1 MGVITKP
8 DLLPAGSGSEA
19 SFLELARNENVIFN
33 LGWHVIKNRKF
44 EEKDLSIEDRNISEE
59 HFFGT
64 SNFQMLP
71 DENVGINSLRV
82 KLSKLLFEHV
92 KNELPRLQNDLEA
105 ALKSAQK
112 DLELFGEP
120 RSTVAECRSFLGGM
134 SLTFYELCMAGVNGH
149 YEHDWFKAYKPIDV
163 TEDGI
168 PKQRIRAIVQG
179 KNRSFEEDIRKTG
192 HKYHLDF
199 KVAVEPK
206 PSGRPKVFTEA
217 QALDWVKN
225 TLHRSRGTELLGN
238 FNSNVIAELF
248 WEQSEDWG
256 GMSRRHIKIVS
267 EQCEGFV
274 SALMDYIAPKNIKD
288 RLW

>member
-19 SFLELARNENVIFN
+19 NFLELARNENVVFN

-44 EEKDLSIEDRNISEE
+44 EEKDLSIAERNISET
-59 HFFGT
+59 HFFST

-82 KLSKLLFEHV
+82 KLSQLLFEHI
-92 KNELPRLQNDLEA
+92 KNELPRLQNDLETK
-105 ALKSAQK
+105 LKSAEK
-112 DLELFGEP
+112 ELELLGEP
-120 RSTVAECRSFLGGM
+120 RSTVAECRSFLGDM
-134 SLTFYELCMAGVNGH
+134 SLRFYELCRAGVNGH
-149 YEHDWFKAYKPIDV
+149 YEHDWFKAGKTTDS
-163 TEDGI
+163 GI

-179 KNRSFEEDIRKTG
+179 ENRSFEGDIRKTG

-199 KVAVEPK
+199 KVAVDAK
-206 PSGRPKVFTEA
+206 PSGRPIVVTEA
-217 QALDWVKN
+217 EALEWVRR

-256 GMSRRHIKIVS
+256 GMSRRHIKKVS

-288 RLW
+288 RIW